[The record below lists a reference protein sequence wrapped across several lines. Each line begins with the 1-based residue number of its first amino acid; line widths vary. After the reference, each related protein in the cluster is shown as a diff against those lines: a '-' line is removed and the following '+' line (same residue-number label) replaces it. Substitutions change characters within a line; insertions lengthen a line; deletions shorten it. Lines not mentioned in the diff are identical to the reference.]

1 MVSAIR
7 SCKFHRPSV
16 LQETVIPMFGTQDD
30 IFINGPTGSGKTL
43 AYCVG
48 MILKVNTHIFSP
60 QVLCLAPN
68 YEVAKQVE
76 TLLKN
81 ILTRFPQYVTVGL
94 ALRQEQGMQ
103 KFGEKKNTSIVCLF

>member
-16 LQETVIPMFGTQDD
+16 VQETVLPMFGTQDN

-68 YEVAKQVE
+68 YEVAKQIE
-76 TLLKN
+76 TLLYN
-81 ILTRFPQYVTVGL
+81 ILTRFPRYVTVGL
-94 ALRQEQGMQ
+94 ALQQERS
-103 KFGEKKNTSIVCLF
+103 KKKRTIQYFVY